1 MAITIKSMLKIFEM
15 TSTEYKLKTKRMEEL
30 LKLLTNK
37 GDLDIKLQS
46 ELDQI
51 SDEIADFEEEN
62 FPFKVES
69 LNEMIELR
77 MYQRKLKQKD
87 IAQILGTTPSR
98 ISEILSGKRG
108 LTIELAKGLYNKLNI
123 DPKLILSD

>member
-1 MAITIKSMLKIFEM
+1 MQKLFKM
-15 TSTEYKLKTKRMEEL
+15 TSTEYKHQTKRMEEL
-30 LKLLTNK
+30 LKLLTEK
-37 GDLDIKLQS
+37 GYLNLKQQT
-46 ELDQI
+46 ELDKI
-51 SDEIADFEEEN
+51 SDIIADYEEEN

-98 ISEILSGKRG
+98 ISEILNGKRG

-123 DPKLILSD
+123 DPQLILSD